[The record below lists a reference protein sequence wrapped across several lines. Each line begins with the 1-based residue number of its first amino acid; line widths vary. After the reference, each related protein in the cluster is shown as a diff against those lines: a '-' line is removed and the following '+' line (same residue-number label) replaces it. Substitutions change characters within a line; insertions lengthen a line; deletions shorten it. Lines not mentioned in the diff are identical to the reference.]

1 VNEKVARLPP
11 AWLVTPML
19 RVRGGLARMYRGIV
33 PPAVR
38 VLEGT
43 FGLMETKALYTAT
56 ELGIADELDAGPR
69 SSEELATALAA
80 DADAIG
86 RLLRLLVSLGYFTRN
101 GDGTW
106 SNNAASNLLRRD
118 DPSTLRS
125 WVRFIGGSWSWDI
138 WNELPHSARTGRSGT
153 EIARGGEF
161 FEFVARDRDAAQLF
175 DAAMADVSRHT
186 APLVAAGYDF
196 SAVRRVCDV
205 GGGTGSV
212 IAGILARHPH
222 LKGVLLDLPDVVAGA
237 PAVMEAAGVA
247 DRCELVGGSFF
258 EAVPEGCD
266 RYLLQSIVHDWDDDS
281 AVRILERVRAAMP
294 PDGRVVLLEAVLPDN
309 DTLHPA
315 KYADVMMLVLTGRGR
330 ERTRDE
336 YAALAQRAGLRLDRI
351 VDLVLRQGIEL
362 LPA

>member
-11 AWLVTPML
+11 AWLVAPML
-19 RVRGGLARMYRGIV
+19 RVRDGLARVYRGIV

-43 FGLMETKALYTAT
+43 FGLMETKALFTAT
-56 ELGIADELDAGPR
+56 ELGVADALDHGPR
-69 SSEELATALAA
+69 SSTELAAMLDA

-86 RLLRLLVSLGYFTRN
+86 RLLRLLVSLGYFACN

-106 SNNAASNLLRRD
+106 SNNAASNLLRAD
-118 DPSTLRS
+118 DPNTLRS
-125 WVRFIGGSWSWDI
+125 WVRFIGSSWSWDI

-153 EIARGGEF
+153 EVARDGEF
-161 FEFVARDRDAAQLF
+161 IEFVANDREAAQLF
-175 DAAMADVSRHT
+175 DDAMADVSRHT
-186 APLVAAGYDF
+186 APLIAAGYDV

-212 IAGILARHPH
+212 LAAVLARHPH
-222 LKGVLLDLPDVVAGA
+222 LQGVLLDLPEVLAGA
-237 PAVMEAAGVA
+237 PAVLEAAGVA

-258 EAVPEGCD
+258 EEVPAGCD

-294 PDGRVVLLEAVLPDN
+294 PDGRVLLLEAVLPTN
-309 DTLHPA
+309 HTLHPA

-336 YAALAQRAGLRLDRI
+336 YAALAARAGLRLDRV

-362 LPA
+362 VPA